1 MLAGKLSKKISI
13 LNPVATQSTVSGTQ
27 TITWSTFLSN
37 AWAWVEPVKMRDI
50 MKSGVNG
57 QQLVNRITIRRTTG
71 IDVNMRVVYNG
82 STYLIQD
89 VAELDDR
96 VEMTTMRLS
105 T

>member
-1 MLAGKLSKKISI
+1 MLAGRLNKKISI
-13 LNPVATQSTVSGTQ
+13 LNPVSTQSTVSGTQ
-27 TITWSTFLSN
+27 TITWSTYLSN

-89 VAELDDR
+89 VLELEDR

>member
-1 MLAGKLSKKISI
+1 MVHVSQQRVGAGR
-13 LNPVATQSTVSGTQ
+13 ARE
-27 TITWSTFLSN
+27 N
-37 AWAWVEPVKMRDI
+37 ARHQ
-50 MKSGVNG
+50 KSGVLG
-57 QQLVNRITIRRTTG
+57 QELVNKITIRLTSG

-89 VAELDDR
+89 VTEMDDR

>member
-1 MLAGKLSKKISI
+1 MLAGRLDKKISI
-13 LNPVATQSTVSGTQ
+13 LNPVSTQSTVSGTQ
-27 TITWSTFLSN
+27 TITWSTYLSN

-57 QQLVNRITIRRTTG
+57 QSLVNKITIRRTTG

-89 VAELDDR
+89 VLELDDR

>member
-1 MLAGKLSKKISI
+1 MLAGRLNKKISI
-13 LNPVATQSTVSGTQ
+13 LNPVSTQSTVSGTP
-27 TITWSTFLSN
+27 TITWSTYLSN
-37 AWAWVEPVKMRDI
+37 AWAQVEPVRMRDI
-50 MKSGVNG
+50 MKSGVLG
-57 QQLVNRITIRRTTG
+57 QELVNKITIRLTSG

-89 VAELDDR
+89 VTEMDDR

>member
-1 MLAGKLSKKISI
+1 MLAGRLNKKISI
-13 LNPVATQSTVSGTQ
+13 LNPVSTQSTVSGTP
-27 TITWSTFLSN
+27 TITWSTYLSN

-57 QQLVNRITIRRTTG
+57 QALVNKITIRRTTG
-71 IDVNMRVVYNG
+71 IDVNMRVVYDG

-89 VAELDDR
+89 VVELEDR